1 MMINNIS
8 ICTPYDTFPEYD
20 PDWRNRVAKAWSGTK
35 GTVVMPEKIT
45 SDPWIVSQKYYF
57 DHLSTT
63 VMDDKATWM
72 NALVHGWH
80 ENGVIN
86 NLKLC
91 LEPMLLTEVPYT
103 VIAADLLG
111 THYGEDGAKLV
122 QLYERLFYDCRD
134 ADGTMSDIALRR
146 KWLAHPSDMRLGA
159 DTPISTQYKILAVT
173 GGYPGL
179 MLAMILSGCHGAKPT
194 IEFQMEM
201 MSMIQNS
208 TLAKRSVIQ
217 TISNM
222 DLVMGQ
228 RNLIEFYKA
237 QKEDDT
243 TDARVTALYATLRH
257 VLKLFM
263 PEVYAQEIPAADQLE
278 LDTEYKNKV
287 KSQYQLGAGQNNVNE
302 DAFQPALDRLGGN
315 FISEVDKAVNK
326 GGPAVPAK

>member
-1 MMINNIS
+1 MNINNTL

-20 PDWRNRVAKAWSGTK
+20 PDWRNKVAKAWAGAQGTI
-35 GTVVMPEKIT
+35 VMPPNIT
-45 SDPWIVSQKYYF
+45 NDIWIKGQKYYY
-57 DHLSTT
+57 DHLTT
-63 VMDDKATWM
+63 KVMDDKATWM

-80 ENGVIN
+80 ENGVVN

-111 THYGEDGAKLV
+111 THYGEDGPKLIH
-122 QLYERLFYDCRD
+122 LYERLFYDCRD
-134 ADGTMSDIALRR
+134 EDGTMSDIALRR
-146 KWLAHPSDMRLGA
+146 KWLAHPSDMRLGEG
-159 DTPISTQYKILAVT
+159 TPIGTQYKILATT

-194 IEFQMEM
+194 VEYQMEM
-201 MSMIQNS
+201 MNTIMNS
-208 TLAKRSVIQ
+208 TLAKRATIQ
-217 TISNM
+217 TIGNM
-222 DLVMGQ
+222 DLVMAQ

-243 TDARVTALYATLRH
+243 TDARVTSLYVTLRH

-263 PEVYAQEIPAADQLE
+263 PEVYAQEIPLADQLE

-302 DAFQPALDRLGGN
+302 DAFQPALAKLGDN
-315 FISEVDKAVNK
+315 FLSEVDKAINK
-326 GGPAVPAK
+326 GGPAVPVK